1 MHLNKNFYR
10 SMNFWGGI
18 SAEVL
23 GFWGFSPLTTTSI
36 LDLVFSLALI
46 VLGIYELFCG
56 LIVVRMGQDDSK

>member
-1 MHLNKNFYR
+1 
-10 SMNFWGGI
+10 MNFWGGI

-23 GFWGFSPLTTTSI
+23 GFGGFSPLTTTSI

-56 LIVVRMGQDDSK
+56 LVVVSMGQDDSK